1 MVTALFPEKNHDPI
15 TPWQTTVSNLVA
27 KETMDT
33 VTKGS
38 MPSTQPITAR
48 DSQPMEIQDSQPS
61 RNRPDVIETTGTVM
75 DHSDLVPLPQP
86 TSPTSQV
93 SIPTID
99 LSDDLSDDVTPLDD
113 VTETPVDNV
122 PPQEVTEKKKKE
134 VSKEES
140 KSKGNMSCLPQKH
153 VF

>member
-38 MPSTQPITAR
+38 MPNTQPITAR
-48 DSQPMEIQDSQPS
+48 DSQPMEIQSSQPS

-86 TSPTSQV
+86 TSPASQV

-113 VTETPVDNV
+113 VTDTPLDD
-122 PPQEVTEKKKKE
+122 VTPEEPLSNEMEKKKKE
-134 VSKEES
+134 VGKEDS
-140 KSKGNMSCLPQKH
+140 KSKGNM
-153 VF
+153 